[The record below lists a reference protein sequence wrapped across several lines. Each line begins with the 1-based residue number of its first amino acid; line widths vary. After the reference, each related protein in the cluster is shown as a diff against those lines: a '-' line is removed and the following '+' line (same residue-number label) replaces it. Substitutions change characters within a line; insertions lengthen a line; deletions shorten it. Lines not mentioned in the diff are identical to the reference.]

1 MHLDLVAC
9 GYEGNIAGAEG
20 KGEGHKKK
28 MRERKRTKETD
39 QEKKLTRVG
48 EQTPA
53 FRIIERIIPGNGE

>member
-39 QEKKLTRVG
+39 QEK
-48 EQTPA
+48 
-53 FRIIERIIPGNGE
+53 N